1 VEPVRNGRTDHDQAE
16 EPIVHHH
23 EIARVFQA
31 EGPFTSVYMA
41 TEGDVEQA
49 ADLVALRWKNLRGEL
64 LAVGVPEGTVAAI
77 DPLVQGSHMAGA
89 TLAVIAAVDRPI
101 YSANLPDPPPR
112 DTLLRHGAL
121 PDVLPL
127 LAAGQAAVPH
137 VAVLTDRTGADM
149 AARVADDVATTE
161 RVEGRVGP
169 HIHKPQAGGW
179 SQPRY
184 HHRAEA
190 IWESNAGEVADALT
204 RLVDQVRPRFVAAA
218 GDVRALQ
225 LLREQAPKR
234 VRELLTV
241 VGGEQRSL
249 DAVFAEADELV
260 AATVDADTRALLD
273 RFAEELGQAATGERT
288 AGGGSG
294 GRGERAVEGAAATL
308 AALGR
313 GQVETL
319 LLTGLFLDDGRTAW
333 FGPAPTDVATDRGA
347 LAGLGVA
354 NPVEGRLVD
363 VAVRAALGTGAGVR
377 ILDPDDQQGAGGDQ
391 ARPSDAA
398 APSAHAPAEG
408 LGALLRFPVRP

>member
-1 VEPVRNGRTDHDQAE
+1 VHQA
-16 EPIVHHH
+16 

-31 EGPFTSVYMA
+31 DGPFTSVYMD

-49 ADLVALRWKNLRGEL
+49 ADRVALRWKNLRGSM
-64 LAVGVPEGTVAAI
+64 LAAGVPEGTVAAI
-77 DPLVQGSHMAGA
+77 DPLVEGSHTAGA
-89 TLAVIAAVDRPI
+89 TLAVIAAVDGPR

-112 DTLLRHGAL
+112 DTLLRQGAL

-149 AARVADDVATTE
+149 AARGVADDEARAE
-161 RVEGRVGP
+161 RVEGRVTP
-169 HIHKPQAGGW
+169 HLHKPQAGGW

-190 IWESNAGEVADALT
+190 IWESNASEVADALA

-241 VGGEQRSL
+241 VGGELGSL
-249 DAVFAEADELV
+249 EAVFAEADKL
-260 AATVDADTRALLD
+260 AAAAVEADNRALLD
-273 RFAEELGQAATGERT
+273 RFAEELGQAAATG
-288 AGGGSG
+288 GD
-294 GRGERAVEGAAATL
+294 RGDRAVEGAAATL

-313 GQVETL
+313 GQVATL
-319 LLTGLFLDDGRTAW
+319 LLTGLFLDDQRTAW
-333 FGPAPTDVATDRGA
+333 FGPAPTDVAADRDA
-347 LAGLGVA
+347 LIDLGVPD
-354 NPVEGRLVD
+354 PVEGRLAD
-363 VAVRAALGTGAGVR
+363 VAVRAALGTGAEVR
-377 ILDPDDQQGAGGDQ
+377 VLDPTDETRSAEDRGTTH
-391 ARPSDAA
+391 DAP
-398 APSAHAPAEG
+398 APPEHAPGEG
-408 LGALLRFPVRP
+408 LGALLRFPLGP